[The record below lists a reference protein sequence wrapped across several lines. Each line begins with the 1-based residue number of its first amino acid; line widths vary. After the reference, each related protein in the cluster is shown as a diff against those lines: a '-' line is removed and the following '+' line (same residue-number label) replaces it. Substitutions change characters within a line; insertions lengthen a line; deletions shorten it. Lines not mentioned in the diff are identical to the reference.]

1 MEMNLGKNGATPA
14 ADQLRDIVDKAEVL
28 LATLGDGGD
37 AAVSQLRQRVETT
50 VRNAQQKL
58 RDLESQAQDIAGR
71 SVRSTDEYV
80 RSHAWASVAVAA
92 AVGAV
97 VGALVSRRI

>member
-1 MEMNLGKNGATPA
+1 MEMNLGKNGAAPA
-14 ADQLRDIVDKAEVL
+14 ADQLRDIVGKAEVL

-37 AAVSQLRQRVETT
+37 AAVAQLRQRVETT

-58 RDLESQAQDIAGR
+58 LDLESQAQDIAGR
-71 SVRSTDEYV
+71 SVRNTDAYV
-80 RSHAWASVAVAA
+80 QGHPWTSVAVAA

>member
-1 MEMNLGKNGATPA
+1 MELNLGKNGAAPA

-37 AAVSQLRQRVETT
+37 AAVSQLRQRVEAT

-58 RDLESQAQDIAGR
+58 RDLESQAQNIAGR
-71 SVRSTDEYV
+71 SVHNTDAYV
-80 RSHAWASVAVAA
+80 QGHPWTAVAVAA

-97 VGALVSRRI
+97 VGALVSRRV